1 MFQVSYVIICS
12 DLQLVYVC
20 VCVCLS
26 VNDCDWIQSAC
37 QLRRVDCGGLNI
49 MNVKLM
55 QTGSNMYE
63 D

>member
-1 MFQVSYVIICS
+1 MS
-12 DLQLVYVC
+12 